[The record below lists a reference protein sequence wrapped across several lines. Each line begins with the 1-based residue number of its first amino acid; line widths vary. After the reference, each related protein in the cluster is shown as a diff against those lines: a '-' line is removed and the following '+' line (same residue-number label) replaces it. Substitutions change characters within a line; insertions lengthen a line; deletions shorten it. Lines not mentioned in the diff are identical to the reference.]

1 MERSEKNMERSTKK
15 KERSTAGKPERSRT
29 RRTGPPGNKNA
40 VTTGEFETLLFD
52 CLEPEEKQL
61 AAAVPNDKEQLL
73 FQEIQLLTVRERSDA
88 EVASSNLC
96 RWTLQR
102 FPENPESKREK

>member
-1 MERSEKNMERSTKK
+1 MERSEKIWNAP
-15 KERSTAGKPERSRT
+15 KERKRTQPGNQNAAGHGG
-29 RRTGPPGNKNA
+29 TGPPAIKTHA
-40 VTTGEFETLLFD
+40 TTGEFETLLFD

-73 FQEIQLLTVRERSDA
+73 FQEIQLLTVRERRM
-88 EVASSNLC
+88 LKKQIQRTC
-96 RWTLQR
+96 GRRTLQR